1 MTVPDVGRCLGS
13 GEAPRESSVER
24 AGEHLT
30 GVCVACSGR
39 FEIRGGEIVEHESAP
54 ADQRESIGSKD
65 HTSSHGDFPV
75 SPARAQ
81 RPGGPTTEEEMRGA
95 QPPNADPLGNP
106 VVEHEARQ
114 TGNTAEVVDLDEV
127 NETGAGRSAHPS
139 HNP

>member
-13 GEAPRESSVER
+13 GESPRESSIER

-30 GVCVACSGR
+30 GMCAACSGR
-39 FEIRGGEIVEHESAP
+39 FETRGGKIVEHETLP
-54 ADQRESIGSKD
+54 ADQREPIGSKD
-65 HTSSHGDFPV
+65 HASSHGDFRV
-75 SPARAQ
+75 SPSRAE

-127 NETGAGRSAHPS
+127 NETGAGRSAHRS